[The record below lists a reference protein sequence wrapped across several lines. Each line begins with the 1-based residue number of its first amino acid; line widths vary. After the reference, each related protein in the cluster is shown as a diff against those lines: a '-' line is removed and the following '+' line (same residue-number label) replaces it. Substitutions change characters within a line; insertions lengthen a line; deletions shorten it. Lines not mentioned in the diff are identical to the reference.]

1 MSARE
6 HTQQK
11 WEELVL
17 QTFLEMVRT
26 KDGDLE
32 VVAKLSQVLAEDDSL
47 KSMAT
52 FLREHPEGKQAF
64 EEYPRLD
71 NVDFNQL
78 HKLPTNTLGYAYSN
92 HMWQRGLTPFQP
104 KQATNDYEFI
114 GAHISETH
122 DIWHVV
128 TGCDTDII
136 GEIRLEAFYVKQL
149 RFSRFWL
156 SLLAKNL
163 LKTTIYQIENS
174 EKYLE
179 TITEGWMMAK
189 NAQPLFGI
197 QWNKL
202 WHIPLE
208 DIRAN
213 LKIKIAKQENS

>member
-32 VVAKLSQVLAEDDSL
+32 VVAKLSQVLADLDSF
-47 KSMAT
+47 KSMAI
-52 FLREHPEGKQAF
+52 FLREHQEGKQAF
-64 EEYPRLD
+64 QEYPRLG

-92 HMWQRGLTPFQP
+92 HMWHRGLTPFQP

>member
-1 MSARE
+1 MPVLE
-6 HTQQK
+6 DTKQH
-11 WEELVL
+11 WEELAL
-17 QTFLEMVRT
+17 QTFLEMVRA

-32 VVAKLSQVLAEDDSL
+32 VVAKLAQLLADLDSM

-64 EEYPRLD
+64 QEYPRLGHL
-71 NVDFNQL
+71 NLSQL
-78 HKLPTNTLGYAYSN
+78 HQLPSNTLGYAYSD
-92 HMWQRGLTPFQP
+92 HMLQRGFTPSQP
-104 KQATNDYEFI
+104 KQANNDYEFI

-163 LKTTIYQIENS
+163 LKSTIYQIENS
-174 EKYLE
+174 EKYLDA
-179 TITEGWMMAK
+179 ITEGWTMANVAK
-189 NAQPLFGI
+189 PLFGI

-208 DIRAN
+208 DIRFSFN
-213 LKIKIAKQENS
+213 ITIAH

>member
-1 MSARE
+1 MSVIE
-6 HTQQK
+6 DTKQK
-11 WEELVL
+11 WEELAL
-17 QTFLEMVRT
+17 QTFLEMVRA

-32 VVAKLSQVLAEDDSL
+32 VVAKLSQVLADLDSM

-52 FLREHPEGKQAF
+52 FLREHPQGQQAF
-64 EEYPRLD
+64 QEYPRLG

-92 HMWQRGLTPFQP
+92 HMLQRGLTQFQP
-104 KQATNDYEFI
+104 KQVTNDYEFI

-174 EKYLE
+174 EKYLD
-179 TITEGWMMAK
+179 TITEGWIMAN

-202 WHIPLE
+202 WHLPLE
-208 DIRAN
+208 DIRASLN
-213 LKIKIAKQENS
+213 LKIPQQGNN